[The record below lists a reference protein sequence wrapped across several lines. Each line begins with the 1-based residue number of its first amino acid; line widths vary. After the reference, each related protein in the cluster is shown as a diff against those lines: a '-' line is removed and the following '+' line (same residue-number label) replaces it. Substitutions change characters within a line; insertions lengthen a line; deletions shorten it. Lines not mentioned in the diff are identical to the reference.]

1 MRLREQSRRQICQ
14 LAFVALC
21 LGPTAAVLAI
31 GVARRMPSHTAAY
44 VDALRDQL
52 GLGVS
57 LRDASHPRPNLLLF
71 HDIELTDP
79 ETGELVLKCRMLEAS
94 SGGTF
99 RVFKAAGVEMHA
111 DAVEHVWR
119 LLERT
124 LRGQMPGATGPV
136 RLLADTLTWNG
147 PQRSQTFT
155 DVMGQLGSGP
165 QGMEATLSF
174 RIVGTEMPEPATI
187 RVVRHGGEQPS
198 TALALNTG
206 STPLPCQI
214 FAPLLSSVDWLGS
227 RAAFHGY
234 LWAQESSHGWD
245 GELTG
250 QLSDLDLDASISE
263 HFPHTLSGSVNV
275 QLERARFQQGRM
287 VEAIGA
293 VTGAGGTISRS
304 LLAAGQRCLNLD
316 AETDTASPE
325 LIVRYRRLAF
335 DFILDAE
342 GLKLIGRC
350 PSRQRGTLL
359 ADEWQRSL
367 WIQPALQ
374 PQPAVNLVRALAP
387 ENDIQVPAS
396 EVTERLLRH
405 LPLPPLRA
413 PAGADRMATP
423 PRAKLRPGAT
433 PGLLR

>member
-1 MRLREQSRRQICQ
+1 MKLREQSRRQICQ

-31 GVARRMPSHTAAY
+31 GVARRLPSHTAAC
-44 VDALRDQL
+44 VDELRDRL
-52 GLGVS
+52 GLDVG
-57 LRDASHPRPNLLLF
+57 LREVSHPRPNLLLF
-71 HDIELTDP
+71 HELELTDP
-79 ETGELVLKCRMLEAS
+79 ETGELVLKCRLLEAS
-94 SGGTF
+94 SGGAF
-99 RVFKAAGVEMHA
+99 RVFKASGVELHA

-124 LRGQMPGATGPV
+124 LRGQMPGGATGPL
-136 RLLADTLTWNG
+136 RLLADSLTWFG
-147 PQRSQTFT
+147 PERAQTFT

-165 QGMEATLSF
+165 QGMEASLSF
-174 RIVGTEMPEPATI
+174 RIVGTNMPESATI
-187 RVVRHGGEQPS
+187 RVVRRGGDEPS
-198 TALALNTG
+198 TA
-206 STPLPCQI
+206 
-214 FAPLLSSVDWLGS
+214 APLLSNVDWLGS

-234 LWAQESSHGWD
+234 LWAQESSRGWE

-250 QLSDLDLDASISE
+250 KLSDLDLDAAVSA

-275 QLERARFQQGRM
+275 QLERVRFRQGRM
-287 VEAIGA
+287 VEAVGA
-293 VTGAGGTISRS
+293 VTGDGGTISRS
-304 LLAAGQRCLNLD
+304 LLVAGLRCLDLD
-316 AETDTASPE
+316 TEMEMASPE

-335 DFILDAE
+335 DFILE
-342 GLKLIGRC
+342 PQGLKLIGRC
-350 PSRQRGTLL
+350 AARQRGTLL
-359 ADEWQRSL
+359 ADDWQRAL

-413 PAGADRMATP
+413 PAGPDRLAAP
-423 PRAKLRPGAT
+423 PRARLLPGAN
-433 PGLLR
+433 PGLR